1 MRGALVVD
9 PEMFLLNE
17 EGWGGGGETNLLW
30 DVVCG
35 KLLYPPYYGIPNPH
49 SQLYALGINIS
60 FLSPLPCI

>member
-17 EGWGGGGETNLLW
+17 EGWGGGGGGKTNLLL

-35 KLLYPPYYGIPNPH
+35 K
-49 SQLYALGINIS
+49 
-60 FLSPLPCI
+60 